1 MCIFLQQFSKWYNSD
16 GKHLKYFDSQGKHRK
31 VEVIFRHIYC
41 PPVPL
46 LMGLAKGTTYPLNK
60 LFCPL
65 VILYFHILCFRC
77 SGHKPHTI
85 LSPQMICLLNQVCV
99 DGYEVKNRVICIMMQ
114 QSSTYSLILNFSN
127 SVIIC

>member
-1 MCIFLQQFSKWYNSD
+1 M
-16 GKHLKYFDSQGKHRK
+16 
-31 VEVIFRHIYC
+31 EVIFRPIYC

-85 LSPQMICLLNQVCV
+85 LLPQMICLLNQVCV
-99 DGYEVKNRVICIMMQ
+99 DGYEVKNRVTCIMMQ

-127 SVIIC
+127 SIQSLPGNTLMMITEMGGISFIWHETLKAS